1 MRLNSAVR
9 RILVVDDEVNL
20 RAAVARLFRGRQYEV
35 IECGSGEDAVDKY
48 TQAPF
53 DVVILDLILPGI
65 SGLDSLTRLRQIDP
79 NITAVMLT
87 AHGSVPS
94 AVEAMRAGARDYLTK
109 PFDNGDLVLKVERA
123 LEHRQLTRRVA
134 ELESDVVARTEFSE
148 IIGRSPSISHALR
161 RLARVAKSDAT
172 VMFFGETGTGK
183 DLAARSLHRSSL
195 RSAKPFVAVNCG
207 ALPSSLAEAE
217 LFGHLRG
224 SFTDA
229 KSDRIGR
236 FQEASG
242 GTLFLDEI
250 GELSPEVQ
258 VKLLRAIQEQEIH
271 PIGSARAIRV
281 DVRIIT
287 ATNRDLEHE
296 VALGRF
302 RSDLFWRLNVFQIE
316 MPPLRKRPEDLTL
329 LISHLL
335 PRVNAECR
343 TLITSTSSDV
353 NALFEGYGWPGNI
366 RELANVLRHG
376 ALMADTDTIELEN
389 LPEYL
394 LSEGESPSKV
404 TSNETTLQSALAE
417 AEERLVLATLARFKG
432 NKSAAAAALGIDR
445 RTIFAKLKNYKDR
458 NPGV

>member
-1 MRLNSAVR
+1 MR
-9 RILVVDDEVNL
+9 RILVVDDETNL

-35 IECGSGEDAVDKY
+35 IESSSGEDAVDKY
-48 TQAPF
+48 TQVPS
-53 DVVILDLILPGI
+53 DIVILDLVLPGM
-65 SGLDSLTRLRQIDP
+65 SGLEALGRLKQIDP
-79 NITAVMLT
+79 NITAIMLT

-109 PFDNGDLVLKVERA
+109 PFDNTDLVLKVERA
-123 LEHRQLTRRVA
+123 LEYRQLTSRVA
-134 ELESDVVARTEFSE
+134 ELESDVLARTEFSE
-148 IIGRSPSISHALR
+148 IIGRSPSISQVLR

-172 VMFFGETGTGK
+172 VMLFGETGTGK

-195 RSAKPFVAVNCG
+195 RSVKPFVAVNCG
-207 ALPSSLAEAE
+207 ALPYALAEAE

-250 GELSPEVQ
+250 GELPPEVQ

-271 PIGSARAIRV
+271 PIGSAKAIRV
-281 DVRIIT
+281 DVRIVA
-287 ATNRDLEHE
+287 ATNRELENE

-316 MPPLRKRPEDLTL
+316 MPPLRKRPEDITL
-329 LISHLL
+329 LTSHLL

-343 TLITSTSSDV
+343 TSIVATSNDV
-353 NALFEGYGWPGNI
+353 HALFESYSWPGNI

-394 LSEGESPSKV
+394 LTESEPPTIIASS
-404 TSNETTLQSALAE
+404 ETTLHGALAE

-445 RTIFAKLKNYKDR
+445 RTLFTKLKNYNDR
-458 NPGV
+458 NPAT